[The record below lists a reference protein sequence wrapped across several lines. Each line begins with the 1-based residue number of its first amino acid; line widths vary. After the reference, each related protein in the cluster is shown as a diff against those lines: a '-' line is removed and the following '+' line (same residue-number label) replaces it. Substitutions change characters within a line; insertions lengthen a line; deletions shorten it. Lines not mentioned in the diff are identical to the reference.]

1 MNDPSVFQ
9 SQVRVAG
16 PHDEAAP
23 SDDSEGDESELDQ
36 FDESAD
42 GESLMS
48 EDEGDEVLEE
58 IEVG

>member
-16 PHDEAAP
+16 PHDEGAP

-42 GESLMS
+42 GESQMS
-48 EDEGDEVLEE
+48 EDEGDEVL
-58 IEVG
+58 